1 MADCTRCPSYQTTV
15 TEGASTC
22 VCEAR
27 FYRVND
33 TCAPCPE
40 AVECDRIGS
49 DLQNITLKRGVW
61 RAGPGDNTFVK
72 CPVNETCVGG
82 NDTTAICLR
91 GHHGPLC
98 AICNK
103 GYSRWKNTIPCSKC
117 PDDMAPSILGAI
129 GAAVGLALFLG
140 LCLFFNRRTPNG
152 VLRPLINAAQ
162 NMVVVFMFPVEWP
175 DSIKGLRFVVVI
187 AQLIPVS
194 VVIVS

>member
-1 MADCTRCPSYQTTV
+1 M
-15 TEGASTC
+15 C

-27 FYRVND
+27 FYRVNR

-40 AVECDRIGS
+40 AIECDRIGS

-82 NDTTAICLR
+82 NDTAAICLK

-187 AQLIPVS
+187 AQLIPIS